1 MTNPRGGWAWVLPIG
16 DKERSL
22 AWSTVEGCLALIGKS
37 VGQPE
42 DWL

>member
-22 AWSTVEGCLALIGKS
+22 AWGSSEECLALIGGG
-37 VGQPE
+37 VERPE
-42 DWL
+42 RWI